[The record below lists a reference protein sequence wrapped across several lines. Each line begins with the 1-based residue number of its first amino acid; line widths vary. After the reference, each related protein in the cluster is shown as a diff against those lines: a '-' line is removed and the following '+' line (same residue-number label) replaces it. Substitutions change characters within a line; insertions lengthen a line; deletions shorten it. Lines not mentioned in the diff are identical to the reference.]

1 MSKSNKKN
9 FSSSPHSIF
18 FPSWRNVNQRF
29 ECFVT
34 TLLKWMSYKNRLV
47 FTYFNILRFYCF
59 KKSLQS
65 VLKTWQVL
73 KSKNKIFW
81 KMSKYRNTVFYD
93 FKSRF
98 LVIFVSNYRHRPVL
112 KISFPDHIFP
122 KISKYCTENL
132 YFPSTGKH
140 HAPLPPVPSF

>member
-1 MSKSNKKN
+1 
-9 FSSSPHSIF
+9 
-18 FPSWRNVNQRF
+18 
-29 ECFVT
+29 
-34 TLLKWMSYKNRLV
+34 MSYKNRLL
-47 FTYFNILRFYCF
+47 FTYYNILRFYCF

-132 YFPSTGKH
+132 YFPSTGKYCV
-140 HAPLPPVPSF
+140 PPSIEYNVLLCLMCEYCNTSRTPVLKNICDRLSLNHLIE